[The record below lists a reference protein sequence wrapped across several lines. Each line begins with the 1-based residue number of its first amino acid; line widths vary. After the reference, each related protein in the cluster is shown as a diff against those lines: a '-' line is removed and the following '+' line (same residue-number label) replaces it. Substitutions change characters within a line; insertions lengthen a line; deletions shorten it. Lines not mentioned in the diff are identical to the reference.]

1 MTAKSRRRPRFLAY
15 FLPAAAAA
23 LLVLI
28 GPAPSTGQEADELVE
43 DIAGP
48 QRRLLG
54 EGGFVYQ
61 GDADIDGGGSMQVL
75 RFDLGLLGTT
85 ELSDRWRWRNAFFF
99 GVNDYDFD
107 GGGFAAGDPWSTV
120 LTTRLGSALTYSL
133 NDQWGVS
140 AGGIFIFSPETGAD
154 WGDSFTG
161 GGTVGAE
168 YRHSDTLFASIGVA
182 VISQIEDD
190 AQVTPMV
197 GVNWRPDPKWTL
209 RLGAVPATGGTAA
222 AGEVAYQIADP
233 IELGLGLLYHQRRFR
248 LDDSGPAPEGV
259 GADNSLPIRLR
270 LGWSITDYL
279 ALHALGGV
287 VVGGEVELE
296 DRQGNGLR
304 KEDYDPAAYVGIRL
318 LGHF

>member
-1 MTAKSRRRPRFLAY
+1 M
-15 FLPAAAAA
+15 
-23 LLVLI
+23 
-28 GPAPSTGQEADELVE
+28 
-43 DIAGP
+43 
-48 QRRLLG
+48 
-54 EGGFVYQ
+54 
-61 GDADIDGGGSMQVL
+61 
-75 RFDLGLLGTT
+75 
-85 ELSDRWRWRNAFFF
+85 
-99 GVNDYDFD
+99 
-107 GGGFAAGDPWSTV
+107 
-120 LTTRLGSALTYSL
+120 
-133 NDQWGVS
+133 
-140 AGGIFIFSPETGAD
+140 
-154 WGDSFTG
+154 
-161 GGTVGAE
+161 GAE